1 VSGHEYERLPDPGPG
16 LRLHLNENTA
26 GCSERVLAAMRAV
39 SRLDAAFYPD
49 YARLHRAVA
58 GYYGVDADA
67 VLVTNGLDEGIHA
80 ASFAWLQCS
89 DAGAAREAVIVE
101 PAFDMYAACADAAGG
116 RIVQVM
122 PRAEF
127 EFPTEETLAA
137 ITPATR
143 LVFLTHPNNPTG
155 RPVPLEA
162 LDAIAGRLPGEALV
176 FVDEAYADFA
186 RGTFLGE
193 LARWPNLLV
202 GRTFAKAH
210 GLAAVRAG
218 AVIGAPGTIARLRRV
233 VPPYSVNVFAM
244 AGMLAAIDDRE
255 YLDWYRAQ
263 VEASRQAVYAAC
275 RRLGVHCWP
284 SEANF
289 VLMRLGDRSRDVVAG
304 MARRGVFVRDR
315 SREPG
320 CAGCVRLSAGVV
332 AHTAKA
338 LAALEE
344 ALCDVR

>member
-1 VSGHEYERLPDPGPG
+1 MTSFQYERLPDPGAG
-16 LRLHLNENTA
+16 LRLHLNENTS
-26 GCSERVLAAMRAV
+26 GCSERVLRAMRSV

-49 YARLHRAVA
+49 YTRLHEAVA
-58 GYYGVDADA
+58 RYFGVDRAH

-80 ASFAWLQCS
+80 ASFAWLQRG
-89 DAGAAREAVIVE
+89 DDGRAREAVIVE

-122 PRAEF
+122 PREDF
-127 EFPTEETLAA
+127 EFPTEETLDA

-155 RPVPLEA
+155 RPVPRKA
-162 LDAIAGRLPGEALV
+162 LAAIVSQLPEGALV
-176 FVDEAYADFA
+176 FLDEAYADFA
-186 RGTFLGE
+186 ESHFLGD
-193 LARWPNLLV
+193 LARWPQLLV

-218 AVIGAPGTIARLRRV
+218 VVIAAAAVIDRLRRV

-244 AGMLAAIDDRE
+244 AAMLAAVEDRE
-255 YLDWYRAQ
+255 YLAWYRAQ
-263 VEASRQAVYAAC
+263 VDASRRSVYAAC
-275 RRLGVHCWP
+275 ERLGIKYWP

-289 VLMRLGDRSRDVVAG
+289 VLMRIGERSRDVVAA
-304 MARRGVFVRDR
+304 MASRGVFVRDR

-320 CAGCVRLSAGVV
+320 CHGCVRLSAGVV
-332 AHTAKA
+332 EHTERA
-338 LAALEE
+338 LAVLEE
-344 ALCDVR
+344 VLCGAR